1 MPEEKLARQNL
12 PGRSKALCFG
22 NEIIPSFMKTL
33 RHRHVP
39 RRMHCGTKIAD
50 SAKSL
55 HAEADI

>member
-12 PGRSKALCFG
+12 PGRGKPLRFG
-22 NEIIPSFMKTL
+22 DEIIPSFIKTL
-33 RHRHVP
+33 RHGRVP

-55 HAEADI
+55 GAEADI